1 MLFPVCLLV
10 GYNPHLPPCRLWNH
24 SSKHHYCF
32 YVNEVQCYLYAASL
46 PSSYCPE
53 IYTFPASLSWITSLQ
68 KYLSISEFSLPISLA
83 AWSVAHGLKLLLTS
97 PPCSLSP
104 RLLNVYLPSLLLLG
118 LPLFQSLSLIS
129 PILCLPFFFSLP
141 LLSLPSI
148 WVFMP
153 TTLWWPVAMVLNLPW
168 FLVG

>member
-10 GYNPHLPPCRLWNH
+10 ESNPHLPPRRLWNR

-32 YVNEVQCYLYAASL
+32 CVNEAQCYLYAPSL

-53 IYTFPASLSWITSLQ
+53 IYMFPASLSWIISLQ
-68 KYLSISEFSLPISLA
+68 KYLSISEFSLPVSLA
-83 AWSVAHGLKLLLTS
+83 AGSVAHGLELLLTS
-97 PPCSLSP
+97 PPRSLSP
-104 RLLNVYLPSLLLLG
+104 RLLNVYLPSLLLRG
-118 LPLFQSLSLIS
+118 LSLCQSIS
-129 PILCLPFFFSLP
+129 LTSLILCLPFFFSLP

-153 TTLWWPVAMVLNLPW
+153 TTLWWPVAMILNLP
-168 FLVG
+168 